1 MARSLVMSLKYE
13 MLYKIEF
20 TGPIRGH
27 HIYKDTWSPVV
38 GEQLHCKPDPR
49 EEALTYDKH
58 ALGLYKHV
66 DSKDI
71 LVGHVPIELSGLL
84 FYFLTTDSEKRKKLR
99 AEVIGKRKREIGLVV
114 PTKYTAMTND
124 RKFAEVLLQKLEE
137 KKKIIDITISE
148 TNIVTFPCYDRK

>member
-1 MARSLVMSLKYE
+1 MQNRQYGTCMCPK
-13 MLYKIEF
+13 
-20 TGPIRGH
+20 PINASR
-27 HIYKDTWSPVV
+27 
-38 GEQLHCKPDPR
+38 
-49 EEALTYDKH
+49 
-58 ALGLYKHV
+58 
-66 DSKDI
+66 
-71 LVGHVPIELSGLL
+71 VGHVSIELSGLL

-114 PTKYTAMTND
+114 PAKYTAMTND